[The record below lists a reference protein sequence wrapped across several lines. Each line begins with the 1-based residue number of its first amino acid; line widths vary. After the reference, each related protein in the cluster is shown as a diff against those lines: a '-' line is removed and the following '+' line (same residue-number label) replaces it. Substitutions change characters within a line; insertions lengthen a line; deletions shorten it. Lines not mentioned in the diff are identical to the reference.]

1 VNAALQFT
9 YYYAQTTSAPIPS
22 APTTSASTSAPTTNG
37 VTVLILR
44 LFPATLYCSEIDAVG
59 AVGKT
64 TGENTSLDTRDT
76 PIDL

>member
-1 VNAALQFT
+1 MNAALQFT
-9 YYYAQTTSAPIPS
+9 YAQTTSAPIPS

-44 LFPATLYCSEIDAVG
+44 LFTATLYCSENDAVG

-64 TGENTSLDTRDT
+64 TDENTRLGYKRY
-76 PIDL
+76 PY